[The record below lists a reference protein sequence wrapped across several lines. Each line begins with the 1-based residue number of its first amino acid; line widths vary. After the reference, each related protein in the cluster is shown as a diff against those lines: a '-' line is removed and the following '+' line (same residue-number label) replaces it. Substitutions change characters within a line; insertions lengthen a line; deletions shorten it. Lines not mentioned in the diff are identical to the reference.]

1 MPWAARGRRFAF
13 EVEFIA
19 SYCRGWLVLLLLLL
33 LQNITREKSRNSD
46 PRTLTNEL
54 LRRWNNTD
62 ILVVIVILII
72 IHVVIQVE
80 KEHSS
85 DLTADVARQQPPG
98 SNLAGWIFLLL
109 LHERA

>member
-1 MPWAARGRRFAF
+1 MLQCNKIQKGD
-13 EVEFIA
+13 
-19 SYCRGWLVLLLLLL
+19 
-33 LQNITREKSRNSD
+33 LQNITRDKSRNSD

-54 LRRWNNTD
+54 LRRWNDKD

-85 DLTADVARQQPPG
+85 DLTADVAHQQPPG
-98 SNLAGWIFLLL
+98 SNLAGWIFLLPL
-109 LHERA
+109 DRSF